1 MTTGK
6 ILGKKANVKQWKKG
20 INNIKVINND
30 SYTRN
35 MRGGIRLT
43 ALN

>member
-1 MTTGK
+1 MAK
-6 ILGKKANVKQWKKG
+6 RLSKKASISKWKKG
-20 INNIKVINND
+20 INNNKIINQD

-43 ALN
+43 TNT

>member
-1 MTTGK
+1 MA
-6 ILGKKANVKQWKKG
+6 KKLSKRKNIKQWKKG
-20 INNIKVINND
+20 INNNKVINQD

-43 ALN
+43 GNT